1 MADIVPPLPL
11 IFLVVE
17 PSESIKKN
25 IQTPGDIE
33 ISLQS
38 FHIPLKS
45 IFTSMWNSEAAW
57 WFQLLW
63 KIWVRQLGLWHSQ
76 HMESHKINVPN
87 HQPDGRVVTYLTIQN
102 YHMEKKCSKP
112 PTRKNNEIHRN
123 PILNSMKA
131 PPSLQRRFAWGQTR
145 APGRG
150 KRQKP
155 NGSPCGFVGM
165 GHQGIIITYNQ
176 VYDKCNTIKY
186 TIYIY
191 SVCYVCFFGEMYY
204 TI

>member
-1 MADIVPPLPL
+1 MFGGPTLYKLWTWWASRWAYKVLNCSPSRILHYHIVTSHEYPYNVPIHGWYCATIASNILGCRT
-11 IFLVVE
+11 IR
-17 PSESIKKN
+17 IYQKN

-102 YHMEKKCSKP
+102 YHMEKK
-112 PTRKNNEIHRN
+112 
-123 PILNSMKA
+123 M
-131 PPSLQRRFAWGQTR
+131 FQT
-145 APGRG
+145 
-150 KRQKP
+150 
-155 NGSPCGFVGM
+155 
-165 GHQGIIITYNQ
+165 TNQ
-176 VYDKCNTIKY
+176 EK
-186 TIYIY
+186 
-191 SVCYVCFFGEMYY
+191 
-204 TI
+204 